1 MLAQN
6 VFRSTIATLLVSSL
20 AGCVIAVDRSPASTK
35 EKAPSPPA
43 AMMIGCPEGTQTVTK
58 DESQTDGK
66 HIRMIVCS
74 KRVGEGPKVEA
85 TMLLPKLAEL
95 RVLLANDAD
104 LQGESRTR
112 VLGAIDEQI
121 ARLAAKRAP

>member
-1 MLAQN
+1 
-6 VFRSTIATLLVSSL
+6 
-20 AGCVIAVDRSPASTK
+20 
-35 EKAPSPPA
+35 
-43 AMMIGCPEGTQTVTK
+43 MMIGCPEGTQTVTK

-66 HIRMIVCS
+66 HIRMIVCT

-121 ARLAAKRAP
+121 ARLAAKRVP